1 MTKQNT
7 PRTAQKDSR
16 AWVDTLR
23 GIGPLLYITQ
33 ERTVGDSLG
42 EMSSIVSI
50 DTSRTVLA
58 VGARASRGLGIF
70 AGLMCL
76 FPLWL
81 VASSAYSGFASG
93 EKDEFFY
100 NTLFLFTILACFAAI
115 FFSFDIRRVA
125 ETLVL
130 LDRRSGQIIAASPD
144 VKARRAK
151 DISFVSWSWKDCDFA
166 IERVIMSATGAQAFH
181 LRAVQ
186 RNPHGEYER
195 SVLLMAMIPTI
206 EQAESIFEF
215 LRRYMAHED
224 SALSNTIK
232 LVPGGKLNFFEACK
246 HSFITYLIDVGD
258 DGLPRWPWPLIA
270 LFYGLLAAG
279 LAVAFPFVIGK
290 VIAEWSSQEM
300 QFPPEQKSET
310 AAPIPGITLIPAQQA
325 IFAPWEKA
333 YYLACMLA
341 GAGLW
346 TWGIWHYFLSSN

>member
-1 MTKQNT
+1 MNQVQPNV
-7 PRTAQKDSR
+7 PPEDSLP
-16 AWVDTLR
+16 WVDTLR
-23 GIGPLLYITQ
+23 GIGPLRYIAKGATGIDVPG
-33 ERTVGDSLG
+33 EFASL
-42 EMSSIVSI
+42 VSI
-50 DTSRTVLA
+50 DSHQAVLA

-70 AGLMCL
+70 MAL
-76 FPLWL
+76 
-81 VASSAYSGFASG
+81 
-93 EKDEFFY
+93 
-100 NTLFLFTILACFAAI
+100 LFLPGPLFFAWHTSQIIHIDHLKESTYFGIGIGIFLLGACILFA
-115 FFSFDIRRVA
+115 SFDIRRIA
-125 ETLVL
+125 ENLVL
-130 LDRRSGQIIAASPD
+130 LNRKKGYFLAADPTKNGKSP
-144 VKARRAK
+144 KELALLR
-151 DISFVSWSWKDCDFA
+151 WNWQDCDFA

-206 EQAESIFEF
+206 QQAESIFEF

-333 YYLACMLA
+333 YYLACMLT

-346 TWGIWHYFLSSN
+346 TWSIWHYFLSSN